1 MDIPIRKSLGG
12 HLRAPCLESL
22 PQLFSWS
29 RLLNAFQRSNV
40 HSLKFALISLG
51 GALLF
56 GAIVYLLSPL
66 VFSEQALPFAI
77 VGVFLASFSTIISY
91 AIVSRG
97 LKSRVTAF
105 VQYVMGGMMIK
116 MFLGIISILIVAW
129 KFKEIVTEYVLT
141 YFLCYF
147 IFLAF
152 EVVTLM
158 INLRAEKSVG
168 KAEKGKH
175 DA

>member
-1 MDIPIRKSLGG
+1 MKSL
-12 HLRAPCLESL
+12 
-22 PQLFSWS
+22 Q
-29 RLLNAFQRSNV
+29 
-40 HSLKFALISLG
+40 FALIGLG
-51 GALLF
+51 GAILF
-56 GAIVYLLSPL
+56 SGIVYLISPA
-66 VFSEQALPFAI
+66 VISEFGLPFCI
-77 VGVFLASFSTIISY
+77 GGVFLAAVSTIASF

-97 LKSRVTAF
+97 LKSRIQSF

-116 MFLGIISILIVAW
+116 MFLGIISILVIAW

-158 INLRAEKSVG
+158 INLRAEKSEG
-168 KAEKGKH
+168 KAEN
-175 DA
+175 